1 MQSSIYPS
9 EMVKVA
15 GVIAPATVNSTP
27 SVSGAVDMRKFRRVT
42 AILSIG
48 NVAAETVDFRL
59 EADTVNTF
67 NDSVAT
73 VVAATQLAA
82 HASNND
88 NTHIIL
94 ECKAEDL
101 AEGDIF
107 LRARAVTGD
116 TSGGPMSCV
125 ILGLPHYSNEA
136 QLAAVVEVARA

>member
-1 MQSSIYPS
+1 MQSGIYPS
-9 EMVKVA
+9 ELVKVA

-27 SVSGAVDMRKFRRVT
+27 ALSGAVDMRKFRRVI
-42 AILSIG
+42 AVLSIG

-67 NDSVAT
+67 DDSVAT

-88 NTHIIL
+88 NKHIVL

-101 AEGDIF
+101 AGGDIF

-116 TSGGPMSCV
+116 TTGGPMSCV
-125 ILGLPHYSNEA
+125 ILGIPHYSNEA
-136 QLAAVVEVARA
+136 QLTAVVEIKRA